1 MGKKAKTRTDTEIFR
16 DAFSSAFGED
26 VEVIEGPEIDEK
38 LLAPH
43 KCSIHHRLQIE
54 ASKLCGC
61 FSCLSTFPPAKIE
74 YWTDDETRA
83 WCPVCWIDSVI
94 GDASGFPIT
103 KEFLSEMCEFWFG
116 DLPKEGRSVEK
127 PVVIDV

>member
-1 MGKKAKTRTDTEIFR
+1 MTDDDVDPEFTDFFNARLEEYGKALREGTIDKT
-16 DAFSSAFGED
+16 
-26 VEVIEGPEIDEK
+26 
-38 LLAPH
+38 LLAAH
-43 KCSIHHRLQIE
+43 GCSKDHRAQID
-54 ASKLCGC
+54 ASSLCGC

-74 YWTDDETRA
+74 SWTDDGTRA

-116 DLPKEGRSVEK
+116 DLPKEGMWLKK